1 MPAGTEAS
9 QPDWGRVPLPILEL
23 VRILSE
29 KAADDSNHLQRI
41 KWPSEPQDVSEPLRR
56 AISDAHK
63 INKASNDVR
72 SLLSAYAHRFH
83 QPRPVL
89 ADLARAQGTT
99 SQGFV
104 RRYSEVTVKGIES
117 LLSEDPDLDAI
128 RRAFPS
134 VSMPALASMTG
145 PVGRAAQAYQDE
157 RSPVVWK
164 KKPEGEMTS
173 FDYLQRGIS
182 PGRTRTMVRSR
193 QDDISKYTAEQRA
206 RADFAAAIWDKMVD
220 AKGSEVARKWF
231 VTMHPDLDELT
242 PAEAIGSDRFDDV
255 RKIAEEFLGS

>member
-9 QPDWGRVPLPILEL
+9 QPDWGRVPMPILEL

-41 KWPSEPQDVSEPLRR
+41 KWPLEPQDVSEPLRR

-134 VSMPALASMTG
+134 VSMPALATMTG
-145 PVGRAAQAYQDE
+145 PVGKAAQAYQEE
-157 RSPVVWK
+157 RAVIAWK
-164 KKPEGEMTS
+164 SKPESEMTS

-182 PGRTRTMVRSR
+182 PGATRSMVRAR
-193 QDDISKYTAEQRA
+193 QDDVEKYTAEQRA
-206 RADFAAAIWDKMVD
+206 RADFAATIWDMIVD
-220 AKGSEVARKWF
+220 AKGMKVAREWF
-231 VTMHPDLDELT
+231 VTLHPDLDQFSPADAIAQDRFGEVRTL
-242 PAEAIGSDRFDDV
+242 AEAL
-255 RKIAEEFLGS
+255 LGS